1 MNLMKKL
8 LIVITLLA
16 MALSSCQ
23 DVLEDEYKNP
33 ETVNPPE
40 EKSVAGMFSGMLYQW
55 QLFVKDYGEYWW
67 QNSGWGVPAYAQI
80 AHRYITDR
88 YYPYYVDYADVE
100 TGVNGFDPSAVT
112 NAFSYHYTKVKEWA
126 LMKEKIDAMSDAEKD
141 QVEAYYMLATVF
153 KDMLML
159 RSVDFFNSIPYSEA
173 LQGNVGIL
181 YPKYDDPKEIYISIL
196 NDFKNIS
203 EGLTAAYNKMNA
215 DNKAF
220 FAVQDVAL
228 KGDIAKWVQ
237 FINALRLQ
245 YGVKLAGVDQTTA
258 LPLMAGALTNLPQE
272 DLYFGPYSYE
282 YPSGGGTIIRG
293 MYERTYANFVPNVIL
308 RRMNHGTNTYEP
320 GIDDPRLPV
329 IALPTKWNNNQDYIG
344 VSMDSDGQ
352 TPFYNAGHRY
362 YPYGDNLESSLA
374 QNAVSMYNFA
384 TYFMNYEKYPAI
396 MMTRAYVDLLLAEIA
411 LKNYGSTGKSAAQH
425 MNDAVVNSCN
435 WWYMLNGMSSYRT
448 DVAVLHPMKSV
459 ADITAYGEKIAND
472 FTAAAGEENKMEI
485 LMQQKYI
492 HVNITDQY
500 DLWAELRRTRHPL
513 LEPMVLRGVLMKP
526 CPERLRYP
534 SSELQLNGENFRAVQ
549 DQDNYTSPIF
559 WVPESKRGTVW
570 YLDAVLPLN
579 LPPY

>member
-1 MNLMKKL
+1 LTAFAL
-8 LIVITLLA
+8 
-16 MALSSCQ
+16 ALSACQ
-23 DVLEDEYKNP
+23 NVLEDEYKNP

-55 QLFVKDYGEYWW
+55 QLFVRDYGEYWW
-67 QNSGWGVPAYAQI
+67 QNSGWGIPAYSQV

-88 YYPYYVDYADVE
+88 YYAYYVDYADVE

-112 NAFSYHYTKVKEWA
+112 NSFGYHYTKAKEWA
-126 LMKEKIDAMSDAEKD
+126 LMKEKLDAMSEAERD
-141 QVEAYYMLATVF
+141 QVEVYYMLATLF
-153 KDMLML
+153 KDMLAL

-181 YPKYDDPKEIYISIL
+181 YPKYDDPKEIYVSIL
-196 NDFKNIS
+196 TDFKDIS

-228 KGDIAKWVQ
+228 NGDIAKWIQ

-245 YGVKLAGVDQTTA
+245 YGIKLVGVDQATGA
-258 LPLMAGALTNLPQE
+258 PLMASALTNLPDQ

-293 MYERTYANFVPNVIL
+293 MYERTYANFIPNVIMK
-308 RRMNHGTNTYEP
+308 RMNHGTNTYEP

-329 IALPTKWNNNQDYIG
+329 IALPTKFNSNQDYIG
-344 VSMDSDGQ
+344 VSMDSDTQ
-352 TPFYNAGHRY
+352 TPFYNAGNRY
-362 YPYGDNLESSLA
+362 YPYGDNIESSFA

-396 MMTRAYVDLLLAEIA
+396 MMTKAYVDLLLAEIA
-411 LKNYGSTGKSAAQH
+411 LKNYASTGKSAAEH
-425 MNDAVVNSCN
+425 MRDAVENSCD

-448 DVAVLHPMKSV
+448 DLAVLHPSKSE
-459 ADITAYGEKIAND
+459 ADITTYAAKIADD
-472 FTAAAGEENKMEI
+472 FTAAAGEEDKMEI
-485 LMQQKYI
+485 IMQQKYI

-513 LEPMVLRGVLMKP
+513 LEPMVLRGILMKP

-534 SSELQLNGENFRAVQ
+534 SSELQLNGENFKAVQ
-549 DQDNYTSPIF
+549 DQDDYTTPIF
-559 WVPESKRGTVW
+559 WVPESKRGTVF
-570 YLDAVLPLN
+570 YLDNVLPLN

>member
-1 MNLMKKL
+1 MKKL
-8 LIVITLLA
+8 LIIITVFAL
-16 MALSSCQ
+16 ALSACQ

-55 QLFVKDYGEYWW
+55 QLFVRDYGEYWW
-67 QNSGWGVPAYAQI
+67 QNSGWGIPAYSQV

-88 YYPYYVDYADVE
+88 YYAYYVDYADVE
-100 TGVNGFDPSAVT
+100 TGVNGFDPSAVV
-112 NAFSYHYTKVKEWA
+112 NSFGYHYTKVKEWA
-126 LMKEKIDAMSDAEKD
+126 LMKEKIDAMSEAERD
-141 QVEAYYMLATVF
+141 QVEVYYMLATLF
-153 KDMLML
+153 KDMLAL

-181 YPKYDDPKEIYISIL
+181 YPKYDDPKEIYVSIL
-196 NDFKNIS
+196 TDFKNIS
-203 EGLTAAYNKMNA
+203 ENLTVAYNKMNA

-245 YGVKLAGVDQTTA
+245 YGIKLAGVDQATGV
-258 LPLMAGALTNLPQE
+258 PLMASALANLPDQ

-293 MYERTYANFVPNVIL
+293 MYERTYANFIPNVIMK
-308 RRMNHGTNTYEP
+308 RMNLNTNTYEP

-329 IALPTKWNNNQDYIG
+329 IALPTKFNGNQDYIG
-344 VSMDSDGQ
+344 VSMDSDTQ
-352 TPFYNAGHRY
+352 TPFYNAGNRY
-362 YPYGDNLESSLA
+362 YPYGDNIESSLA

-411 LKNYGSTGKSAAQH
+411 LKNYTSTGKSAAEH
-425 MNDAVVNSCN
+425 MRDAVENSCD
-435 WWYMLNGMSSYRT
+435 WWYMLNGMSGYRT
-448 DVAVLHPMKSV
+448 DLAVLHPVKSE
-459 ADITAYGEKIAND
+459 ADISTYAAKIADD

-485 LMQQKYI
+485 IMQQKYI
-492 HVNITDQY
+492 HVNITDEY
-500 DLWAELRRTRHPL
+500 DLWSELRRTRHPL
-513 LEPMVLRGVLMKP
+513 LEPLVLRGEMYKP

-534 SSELQLNGENFRAVQ
+534 SSELQLNGENFKAVQ
-549 DQDNYTSPIF
+549 DEDDYVSPIF
-559 WVPESKRGTVW
+559 WVPESKRGTVF
-570 YLDAVLPLN
+570 YLDNVLPLN
-579 LPPY
+579 LPPI

>member
-1 MNLMKKL
+1 MKKL
-8 LIVITLLA
+8 LIIIAFFGL
-16 MALSSCQ
+16 ALSACQ

-40 EKSVAGMFSGMLYQW
+40 ERSVAGMFSGMLYQW

-67 QNSGWGVPAYAQI
+67 QNDGWGIPAYTQV

-88 YYPYYVDYADVE
+88 YFAYYVDYEDLE
-100 TGVNGFDPSAVT
+100 TGVNGFQANAVT
-112 NAFSYHYTKVKEWA
+112 NSFSYHYTKVKEWA
-126 LMKEKIDAMSDAEKD
+126 LMKEKIDAMSAAEKD
-141 QVEAYYMLATVF
+141 QVEVYYMLATVF
-153 KDMLML
+153 KDLLAL

-173 LQGNVGIL
+173 LQGNVGKL
-181 YPKYDDPKEIYISIL
+181 YPKYDDPKEIYVSVL
-196 NDFKNIS
+196 TDLKDIS
-203 EGLTAAYNKMNA
+203 EGLSAAYNRMNA
-215 DNKAF
+215 DNKAY

-245 YGVKLAGVDQTTA
+245 YGIKLAGVDQA
-258 LPLMAGALTNLPQE
+258 AGVPLIASALTNLPTQ
-272 DLYFGPYSYE
+272 DLHFGPYSFE

-293 MYERTYANFVPNVIL
+293 MYERTYANFIPNVIMK
-308 RRMNHGTNTYEP
+308 RMNHNTNAYEP
-320 GIDDPRLPV
+320 GVDDPRLPV
-329 IALPTKWNNNQDYIG
+329 IAMPTKWNSNMDYMG
-344 VSMDSDGQ
+344 VSMNSDAQ
-352 TPFYNAGHRY
+352 TPFYVAGHRY

-384 TYFMNYEKYPAI
+384 TYFHNFDKYPAI

-411 LKNYGSTGKSAAQH
+411 LKGYGSTGKTATEH
-425 MNDAVVNSCN
+425 MRDAVVHSCD
-435 WWYMLNGMSSYRT
+435 WWYWLNGVSSYRT
-448 DVAVLHPMKSV
+448 DVAVLHPVKSE
-459 ADITAYGEKIAND
+459 ADITTYAAKIADD
-472 FTAAAGEENKMEI
+472 FTAAVGEENKIEI
-485 LMQQKYI
+485 IMQQKYI

-513 LEPMVLRGVLMKP
+513 LEPMILRGEYMKP

-534 SSELQLNGENFRAVQ
+534 SSELQLNGENFKAVQ
-549 DQDNYTSPIF
+549 NQDNYTSPIF

-570 YLDAVLPLN
+570 YLDEVLPLN

>member
-1 MNLMKKL
+1 MKKL
-8 LIVITLLA
+8 LIIITVFAL
-16 MALSSCQ
+16 ALSACQ

-55 QLFVKDYGEYWW
+55 QLFVRDYGEYWW
-67 QNSGWGVPAYAQI
+67 QNDGWGIPAYAQI

-88 YYPYYVDYADVE
+88 YYAFYVDYADVE
-100 TGVNGFDPSAVT
+100 TGVNGFQANAVT
-112 NAFSYHYTKVKEWA
+112 NAFGYHYTKVKEWA
-126 LMKEKIDAMSDAEKD
+126 LMKEKIDAMPDAEKD

-153 KDMLML
+153 KDILAL

-196 NDFKNIS
+196 TDFKNIS
-203 EGLTAAYNKMNA
+203 ENLTAAYNKMNP

-228 KGDIAKWVQ
+228 KGDIEKWVK

-245 YGVKLAGVDQTTA
+245 YGIKLAGVDQATA
-258 LPLMAGALTNLPQE
+258 MPLLVGAIANLPTD

-293 MYERTYANFVPNVIL
+293 MYERTYTNFVPNIIMK
-308 RRMNHGTNTYEP
+308 RMNHGTNEYEP
-320 GIDDPRLPV
+320 GVDDPRLPV
-329 IALPTKWNNNQDYIG
+329 IALPTKFNGNKDYLG
-344 VSMDSDGQ
+344 VSMNSDAQ
-352 TPFYNAGHRY
+352 TPFYVAGNRY
-362 YPYGDNLESSLA
+362 YPYGDNIESSLSM
-374 QNAVSMYNFA
+374 NAMSMYNFA
-384 TYFMNYEKYPAI
+384 TYFMNFEKYPAI
-396 MMTRAYVDLLLAEIA
+396 MMTRAYVDLLLAEMA
-411 LKNYGSTGKSAAQH
+411 LKNYGSTGKTAAEH
-425 MNDAVVNSCN
+425 MRDAVTNSCN
-435 WWYMLNGMSSYRT
+435 WWYKLNSMSTWRT
-448 DVAVLHPMKSV
+448 DLTFLHPVKSV
-459 ADITAYGEKIAND
+459 ADITTYAAKIAND
-472 FTAAAGEENKMEI
+472 FTAATGEEAKMEI
-485 LMQQKYI
+485 IMQQKYI

-500 DLWAELRRTRHPL
+500 ELWAELRRTRHPL

-534 SSELQLNGENFRAVQ
+534 SSELQLNGENFKEVQ
-549 DQDNYTSPIF
+549 DEDNYTSPIF
-559 WVPESKRGTVW
+559 WVPTAKRGTVY
-570 YLDAVLPLN
+570 YLDNVLPLT